1 MYKNLIHKL
10 FVLCALCLYIEAHNK
25 MVANSLGTIEYNH
38 PSGKSIIAHLLND
51 YPKVEYN
58 GTIYN
63 NKEHLIYLI
72 FGTIYTKK

>member
-1 MYKNLIHKL
+1 
-10 FVLCALCLYIEAHNK
+10 
-25 MVANSLGTIEYNH
+25 MVAASLGTIEYNH

-58 GTIYN
+58 GHIYN

>member
-1 MYKNLIHKL
+1 
-10 FVLCALCLYIEAHNK
+10 
-25 MVANSLGTIEYNH
+25 MVAESLGTFQYIH
-38 PSGKSIIAHLLND
+38 PSGKSIVASLLND

-58 GTIYN
+58 GHIYN